1 MESSFW
7 HEKWQLQQIGFHQNQ
22 VNPFLVKYWSH
33 IGLNENTE
41 VFVPL
46 CGKSLDMFYLAEQ
59 RHSVLG
65 CELNTLAV
73 EQFFTDNGLTYQV
86 NHTDE
91 HVVFSTDQV
100 TLYQGDI
107 FTLPKSATASISG
120 FYDRAALI
128 AWPEEMR
135 QQYVKAL
142 AALIP
147 ANVSGLLITLD
158 YLQETLK
165 GPPFAVSP
173 RWVES
178 YLTPYFDV
186 ELLEC
191 VDVLADNP
199 RFMNKHVPWLN
210 EAVYKLTRKS

>member
-1 MESSFW
+1 MEPSFW
-7 HEKWQLQQIGFHQNQ
+7 HKKWQLQQIGFHQNQ
-22 VNPFLVKYWSH
+22 VNPFLVKYWS
-33 IGLNENTE
+33 LLELTEKSE

-59 RHSVLG
+59 GHGVLG
-65 CELNTLAV
+65 CELNAIAV
-73 EQFFTDNGLTYQV
+73 EHFFTDNDLVYHV
-86 NHTDE
+86 NDIDE
-91 HVVFSTDQV
+91 HAVFSTDQV

-107 FTLPKSATASISG
+107 FTLPPSLTSSISG

-135 QQYVKAL
+135 QQYVHAL

-147 ANVSGLLITLD
+147 INVSGLLITLD
-158 YLQETLK
+158 YPQEALN

-173 RWVES
+173 NWIDT
-178 YLTPYFDV
+178 YLTSYFTV

-191 VDVLADNP
+191 VDVLADNQ
-199 RFMNKHVPWLN
+199 RFVNKNVPWLN
-210 EAVYKLTRKS
+210 EAVYKLTRKP